1 MGSKDM
7 RMIKSLTAALLL
19 STLASSAWAQDYFIS
34 DAKLVTN
41 TSEAIVEK
49 ADIIIRNGK
58 IVQIGTDLVAPAN
71 TEMIKADGRWVTPG
85 LIAPFSRL
93 GLMDIGGEDVT
104 NDTSSGS
111 SKTSVSELA
120 SDSFNPKSVFI
131 ANTRRLG
138 VTHAVISPSAAGDS
152 IFGGTG
158 AVVNLSGDYDS
169 VEKPAAFVFV
179 QLGEG
184 GTNRAGGS
192 RAAALQQLRAAL
204 DDAGAYPGRF
214 KSPEDGDALNRQ
226 DASALFKASRGQM
239 PLMISA
245 NRGIDMLNI
254 IKLKKDY
261 RSLDIIIHG
270 AAEGWKVADELAAA
284 NVKVMV
290 DPHDNLPSS
299 FDSVEARLDNVV
311 LLDKAGVDYVITN
324 TSALGIQR
332 PATLAQHAGN
342 AVGNGLEWS
351 KAFAAITS
359 TPAKWF
365 GLGGGSVARGEDA
378 TLVVWDGDP
387 LDVTSAPTDM
397 LIEGERQ
404 SLESR
409 QTALRDRYNPTTGDT
424 RLHKYR

>member
-1 MGSKDM
+1 MT
-7 RMIKSLTAALLL
+7 IFKSLTVAFLL
-19 STLASSAWAQDYFIS
+19 STTASAAMAQDYFIS
-34 DAKLVTN
+34 NAKLVTN
-41 TSEAIVEK
+41 TSEGTIEK
-49 ADIIIRNGK
+49 ADLIIINGK
-58 IVQIGTDLVAPAN
+58 IAQIGTDLIAPAN
-71 TEMIKADGRWVTPG
+71 AEVISADDRWVTPG

-104 NDTSSGS
+104 NDTSSGE

-120 SDSFNPKSVFI
+120 SDSYNPKSVFI
-131 ANTRRLG
+131 ANTRRMG

-158 AVVNLSGDYDS
+158 AVVNLSGEYDS

-179 QLGEG
+179 QLGES
-184 GTNRAGGS
+184 GTRRAGGS

-214 KSPEDGDALNRQ
+214 KGPDDGDALNRQ
-226 DASALFKASRGQM
+226 DASALFKAARGQM

-245 NRGIDMLNI
+245 NRGIDLLNI

-261 RSLDIIIHG
+261 RSLDIIILG

-284 NVKVMV
+284 DIKVMV
-290 DPHDNLPSS
+290 DPHENLPNS

-311 LLDKAGVDYVITN
+311 LLDEAGVDYVITN
-324 TSALGIQR
+324 ASALGIQK

-342 AVGNGLEWS
+342 AVGNGLEWN

-359 TPAKWF
+359 APAKWF
-365 GLGGGSVARGEDA
+365 GLGGGSVTKGSNA
-378 TLVVWDGDP
+378 TLVIWDGDP
-387 LDVTSAPTDM
+387 LDVASTPTDM
-397 LIEGERQ
+397 LINGERQ
-404 SLESR
+404 SLKSR
-409 QTALRDRYNPTTGDT
+409 QTALRDRYNPTSDDT

>member
-1 MGSKDM
+1 MTLL
-7 RMIKSLTAALLL
+7 KSLTAALLF
-19 STLASSAWAQDYFIS
+19 STTASAAMAQDYFIS

-41 TSEAIVEK
+41 TSEGTLDK
-49 ADIIIRNGK
+49 ADLIIRNGK
-58 IVQIGTDLVAPAN
+58 ISQIGTDLVAPAN
-71 TEMIKADGRWVTPG
+71 ADIISADGRWVTPG

-104 NDTSSGS
+104 NDTSSGD

-120 SDSFNPKSVFI
+120 SDSYNPKSVFV

-158 AVVNLSGDYDS
+158 AVVNLSGGYDS

-179 QLGEG
+179 QLGEA
-184 GTNRAGGS
+184 GTRRAGGS

-214 KSPEDGDALNRQ
+214 KGPDDGDTLSRQ
-226 DASALFKASRGQM
+226 DASALFKAARGQM
-239 PLMISA
+239 ALMISA
-245 NRGIDMLNI
+245 NRGIDLLNI

-261 RSLDIIIHG
+261 RSLDIIILG

-284 NVKVMV
+284 DIKVMV
-290 DPHDNLPSS
+290 DPHENLPNS

-311 LLDKAGVDYVITN
+311 LLDEAGVDYVITN
-324 TSALGIQR
+324 ASALGIQR

-342 AVGNGLEWS
+342 AVGNGLEWN

-365 GLGGGSVARGEDA
+365 GLDGGAITKGSNA
-378 TLVVWDGDP
+378 TLVMWDGDP
-387 LDVTSAPTDM
+387 LDVASAPTDM
-397 LIEGERQ
+397 LIDGERQ
-404 SLESR
+404 SLKSR
-409 QTALRDRYNPTTGDT
+409 QTALRDRYNPTSDDT
-424 RLHKYR
+424 RPHKYR

>member
-1 MGSKDM
+1 
-7 RMIKSLTAALLL
+7 MIKSLTTALLL
-19 STLASSAWAQDYFIS
+19 SMVASTAIAQDYFIS

-41 TSEAIVEK
+41 TSQGIVEK

-58 IVQIGTDLVAPAN
+58 ITQIGTDLVAPAN
-71 TEMIKADGRWVTPG
+71 ANIINADRHWVTPG

-104 NDTSSGS
+104 NDTSSHE

-120 SDSFNPKSVFI
+120 SDSYNPKSVFV
-131 ANTRRLG
+131 ANTRRHG
-138 VTHAVISPSAAGDS
+138 ITHAVISPSAAGHS

-158 AVVNLSGDYDS
+158 AVVNLSAEYNS

-179 QLGEG
+179 QLGEN
-184 GTNRAGGS
+184 GTSRAGGS

-214 KSPEDGDALNRQ
+214 DGPEDGDALNRQ
-226 DASALFKASRGQM
+226 DASALLKAARGQM

-245 NRGIDMLNI
+245 NRAQDMLNI
-254 IKLKKDY
+254 IKLKKDHGG
-261 RSLDIIIHG
+261 LDIIIIG
-270 AAEGWKVADELAAA
+270 AAEGWKIADDLAAA
-284 NVKVMV
+284 KIKVMV
-290 DPHDNLPSS
+290 DPHDNLPAS

-311 LLDKAGVDYVITN
+311 LLEAAGVEYAITN
-324 TSALGIQR
+324 ASALGIQR
-332 PATLAQHAGN
+332 AATLAQHAGN
-342 AVGNGLEWS
+342 AVGNGLDWD

-365 GLGGGSVARGEDA
+365 GLKGGSVAKGADA

-387 LDVTSAPTDM
+387 LDVTSAPTDI
-397 LIEGERQ
+397 LIEGQRQ
-404 SLESR
+404 SLVSR
-409 QTALRDRYNPTTGDT
+409 QTALRDRYNPTSDDT

>member
-1 MGSKDM
+1 MN
-7 RMIKSLTAALLL
+7 ILKSLTAALLL
-19 STLASSAWAQDYFIS
+19 STSASAAMAQDYFIS

-41 TSEAIVEK
+41 TSEGTLEK
-49 ADIIIRNGK
+49 ADLIIRNGK
-58 IVQIGTDLVAPAN
+58 VTQIGTDLIAPAN
-71 TEMIKADGRWVTPG
+71 AEVISADGRWVTPG
-85 LIAPFSRL
+85 LVAPFSRL

-104 NDTSSGS
+104 NDTSSGE
-111 SKTSVSELA
+111 SKTSISELA
-120 SDSFNPKSVFI
+120 SDSYNPKSVFV
-131 ANTRRLG
+131 ANTRRMG

-158 AVVNLSGDYDS
+158 AVVNLSGEYDS

-184 GTNRAGGS
+184 GTRRAGGS

-214 KSPEDGDALNRQ
+214 KGPEDGDALSRQ
-226 DASALFKASRGQM
+226 DASALFKAARGQM

-245 NRGIDMLNI
+245 NRGIDLLNI

-261 RSLDIIIHG
+261 RSLDIIILG

-284 NVKVMV
+284 DIKVMV
-290 DPHDNLPSS
+290 DPHENLPNS

-311 LLDKAGVDYVITN
+311 LLDEAGVDHVITN
-324 TSALGIQR
+324 ASALGIQR

-342 AVGNGLEWS
+342 AVGNGLEWD

-365 GLGGGSVARGEDA
+365 GLGGGSVTKGSNA
-378 TLVVWDGDP
+378 TLVIWDGDP
-387 LDVTSAPTDM
+387 LDVASAPTDM
-397 LIEGERQ
+397 LIDGERQ
-404 SLESR
+404 SLKSR
-409 QTALRDRYNPTTGDT
+409 QTALRDRYNPTSDDT

>member
-1 MGSKDM
+1 ME
-7 RMIKSLTAALLL
+7 MIKSLTTALIL
-19 STLASSAWAQDYFIS
+19 STIATTALAQDYFIS

-41 TSEAIVEK
+41 TSQGIVEK
-49 ADIIIRNGK
+49 ADIIIRDGK
-58 IVQIGTDLVAPAN
+58 VDQVGTGLIAPAN
-71 TEMIKADGRWVTPG
+71 TEVINADGRWVTPG

-104 NDTSSGS
+104 NDTSSGE

-120 SDSFNPKSVFI
+120 SDSYNPKSVFI
-131 ANTRRLG
+131 ANTRRMG
-138 VTHAVISPSAAGDS
+138 VTHAVISPNAAGMS

-158 AVVNLSGDYDS
+158 AVVNLSGEYDS
-169 VEKPAAFVFV
+169 VEKPAAFVYIE
-179 QLGEG
+179 LGEN
-184 GTNRAGGS
+184 GTRRAGGS

-214 KSPEDGDALNRQ
+214 KGPDDGDALNRQ
-226 DASALFKASRGQM
+226 DASALFKAARGQM

-254 IKLKKDY
+254 IKLKNDY
-261 RSLDIIIHG
+261 RSLDIIILG
-270 AAEGWKVADELAAA
+270 AAEAWKVADELAAA
-284 NVKVMV
+284 NIKVMV

-324 TSALGIQR
+324 ASALGIQR
-332 PATLAQHAGN
+332 AATLAQHAGN
-342 AVGNGLEWS
+342 AVGNGLEWD

-365 GLGGGSVARGEDA
+365 GLKGGSTAKGSDA
-378 TLVVWDGDP
+378 TLVIWDGDP
-387 LDVTSAPTDM
+387 LDVASAPIYM
-397 LIEGERQ
+397 LISGERQ

-409 QTALRDRYNPTTGDT
+409 QTALRNRYNPTSNDT

>member
-1 MGSKDM
+1 
-7 RMIKSLTAALLL
+7 MIKSFTAALLL
-19 STLASSAWAQDYFIS
+19 SSVASTAMAQDYFIS

-41 TSEAIVEK
+41 TSQGIVED
-49 ADIIIRNGK
+49 ADIIIRGGK
-58 IVQIGTDLVAPAN
+58 ISQIGTDLVAPAN
-71 TEMIKADGRWVTPG
+71 AEMIKADGRWVTPG
-85 LIAPFSRL
+85 LIAPYSRL

-104 NDTSSGS
+104 NDTSSGD

-120 SDSFNPKSVFI
+120 SDSYNPKSIFI
-131 ANTRRLG
+131 ANTRRMG

-158 AVVNLSGDYDS
+158 AVVNLSGNYDS
-169 VEKPAAFVFV
+169 VEKSAAFVFV
-179 QLGEG
+179 QLGEN
-184 GTNRAGGS
+184 GTRRAGGS

-214 KSPEDGDALNRQ
+214 KGPEDGDVLSRQ
-226 DASALFKASRGQM
+226 DASALFKAARGQM

-261 RSLDIIIHG
+261 RSLDIIILG
-270 AAEGWKVADELAAA
+270 AAEGWKIADELAAA
-284 NVKVMV
+284 DIKVMV
-290 DPHDNLPSS
+290 DPHNNLPSS
-299 FDSVEARLDNVV
+299 FDTVESRLDNVI

-324 TSALGIQR
+324 ASALGIQK

-342 AVGNGLEWS
+342 AVGNGLDWD

-359 TPAKWF
+359 TPARWF
-365 GLGGGSVARGEDA
+365 DLKGGSVSKGEDA
-378 TLVVWDGDP
+378 TLVMWDGDP
-387 LDVTSAPTDM
+387 LEVTSAPTNM
-397 LIEGERQ
+397 LIAGERQ

-409 QTALRDRYNPTTGDT
+409 QTALRDRYNPTSNDT

>member
-1 MGSKDM
+1 MTV
-7 RMIKSLTAALLL
+7 IKSFTAALLL
-19 STLASSAWAQDYFIS
+19 STIASTAIAQDYFIS

-41 TSEAIVEK
+41 TSQGTVEK
-49 ADIIIRNGK
+49 ADVIIRNGQ
-58 IVQIGTDLVAPAN
+58 IAQIGTDLVAPAN
-71 TEMIKADGRWVTPG
+71 AEMIKADGRWVTPG
-85 LIAPFSRL
+85 LIAPYSRL
-93 GLMDIGGEDVT
+93 GLMDIGGEDDT
-104 NDTSSGS
+104 NDSSSGD

-120 SDSFNPKSVFI
+120 SDSYNPKSVFI

-158 AVVNLSGDYDS
+158 AVVNLTGEYGS
-169 VEKPAAFVFV
+169 VEKSASFVFV

-184 GTNRAGGS
+184 GTRRAGGS

-204 DDAGAYPGRF
+204 GDAGAYPSRF
-214 KSPEDGDALNRQ
+214 KGPEDGDALSRQ
-226 DASALFKASRGQM
+226 DASALFKAARGQM

-261 RSLDIIIHG
+261 SSLDIIILG

-284 NVKVMV
+284 NIKVMV

-299 FDSVEARLDNVV
+299 SDSVEARLDNVV

-324 TSALGIQR
+324 ASALGIQR

-342 AVGNGLEWS
+342 AVGNGLEWD
-351 KAFAAITS
+351 KAFAAITL

-365 GLGGGSVARGEDA
+365 GLKGGSIAKGSAA

-387 LDVTSAPTDM
+387 LNVTSAPTDM
-397 LIEGERQ
+397 LIDGERQ
-404 SLESR
+404 SLKSR
-409 QTALRDRYNPTTGDT
+409 QTALRDRYNPTTDDT
-424 RLHKYR
+424 RPHKYR